1 MTHKQGGR
9 PTTFSTVSWF
19 PRSSDSQSFSY
30 FTVPPRAHLSADG
43 EPAVLLFDSM
53 HRCAGTAASRDQ
65 GHRHDHSAQGAPG
78 GAFKGRLPD
87 VDTLF
92 VSLWSDAGAFAR
104 TVDLWIDR
112 NFPAET
118 GVFAQYPVRVYS
130 YSFNVVRQIVEHDAF
145 MILRGAIF
153 SFNFSCPSSCA
164 ASATRLA
171 SGDDRQRQAQ
181 DPRHRGHPA

>member
-1 MTHKQGGR
+1 
-9 PTTFSTVSWF
+9 
-19 PRSSDSQSFSY
+19 
-30 FTVPPRAHLSADG
+30 
-43 EPAVLLFDSM
+43 M
-53 HRCAGTAASRDQ
+53 HR
-65 GHRHDHSAQGAPG
+65 GALL
-78 GAFKGRLPD
+78 KGRLPD

-171 SGDDRQRQAQ
+171 SGDDRQRQVQ
-181 DPRHRGHPA
+181 DPRQGGHPA

>member
-1 MTHKQGGR
+1 M
-9 PTTFSTVSWF
+9 SWF

-43 EPAVLLFDSM
+43 EPAVLTYSIP
-53 HRCAGTAASRDQ
+53 CTGAQAQPRDQ
-65 GHRHDHSAQGAPG
+65 GHDHRVHRGALL
-78 GAFKGRLPD
+78 KGRLPD

-104 TVDLWIDR
+104 TVDQWIDR
-112 NFPAET
+112 NFPPIPAET
-118 GVFAQYPVRVYS
+118 GGVLCIRAVPVRVYS

-171 SGDDRQRQAQ
+171 SGDDRQRQVQ
-181 DPRHRGHPA
+181 DPRQGGHPA